1 MVLHRTEM
9 NDTTLENEDLRLQAC
24 FTDYITE
31 FLRRGNNLTEL
42 DKGHIFECCN
52 GTFPY
57 NCSVPTGIK
66 TACWM
71 AMLIACE
78 FF

>member
-31 FLRRGNNLTEL
+31 FLRRGNNLTSL

-57 NCSVPTGIK
+57 NCSVPTGIQ
-66 TACWM
+66 TAC
-71 AMLIACE
+71 
-78 FF
+78 